1 MPKAPAYCRGFFI
14 VLLLLFLPPSVKIVS
29 PVYNLLMIVT
39 GLGQCSL
46 DYLSLVDSYPE
57 VDTKKEVFEWQ
68 EQGGGP
74 VATALVALS
83 RLGIKCRFCGVV
95 GDDEAGEK
103 IRRSLTDE
111 GVAVEGL
118 ITRKGSSS
126 QIAFI
131 AVEKTTAK
139 RTIFWKRPS
148 GMPLQPEELR
158 NNFVENSGFLLIDG
172 LMMEVS
178 LAAAKKAKKLNIPV
192 MLDAGSARQGMLE
205 LIQLCDYVV
214 ASEVFAKRLKW
225 ELTAESLQKERESLG
240 VKALTIT
247 LGEQGSMT
255 ASEGHFF
262 SMPAFRVDAVD
273 TTGAGDVFHGGY
285 IYGLMK
291 GWDLRRTVRFA
302 SASAAI
308 KCIRLGGRKGIPR
321 LSKVMEFLQQQDG

>member
-1 MPKAPAYCRGFFI
+1 M
-14 VLLLLFLPPSVKIVS
+14 
-29 PVYNLLMIVT
+29 NVT

-46 DYLSLVDSYPE
+46 DYLSLVDIYPE
-57 VDTKKEVFEWQ
+57 NDTKKEVLAWH

-83 RLGIKCRFCGVV
+83 RLGIKCNFFGVV

-103 IRRSLTDE
+103 IRRSLSGE
-111 GVAVEGL
+111 GVEVKGL

-126 QIAFI
+126 QLAFI
-131 AVEKTTAK
+131 AVERHTAK

-158 NNFVENSGFLLIDG
+158 NDFLQGCGFLLIDG
-172 LMMEVS
+172 LMMEAS
-178 LAAAKKAKKLNIPV
+178 LAAAKKARDLNIPV
-192 MLDAGSARQGMLE
+192 MLDAGSARLGMLE
-205 LIQLCDYVV
+205 LARLCDYVV
-214 ASEVFAKRLKW
+214 ASEVFAKGLKW

-255 ASEGHFF
+255 ASEGQVFI
-262 SMPAFRVDAVD
+262 MPAFRVDAVD

-285 IYGLMK
+285 IYGLLK

-302 SASAAI
+302 SALAAI
-308 KCIRLGGRKGIPR
+308 KCMRLGGRTGIPS
-321 LSKVMEFLQQQDG
+321 LSEVMEFLQQQDG